1 MFFYREGDACGQFA
15 LVGTGSIRVFKV
27 GETGRE
33 ITLYHVRDGEACLIN
48 MLCVLLGRP
57 AMACAVTEKQ
67 VDAVIV
73 PGGAAREWVDTDSTI
88 RSFVLE
94 AMGQRLVDVMTLV
107 EEVAFRRMDDRLARL
122 LLQRF
127 VRFRV
132 IPATHED
139 IAAELGTARE
149 VISRLLKEF
158 ARQGAIGI
166 ARGQIELRDEQV
178 LHDLANDA
186 RKMRVV

>member
-1 MFFYREGDACGQFA
+1 
-15 LVGTGSIRVFKV
+15 
-27 GETGRE
+27 
-33 ITLYHVRDGEACLIN
+33 
-48 MLCVLLGRP
+48 
-57 AMACAVTEKQ
+57 

-73 PGGAAREWVDTDSTI
+73 PGGAARELVDTDSTI